1 MAMEKRNMNVIFT
14 KGGSGSVTT
23 KLAIPKSW
31 VDQMGVTPD
40 EREVIIE
47 FDGKWI
53 TVRKMNESDKL
64 MERIDQEIE
73 KKMMDTGRMG
83 SETVTVEIHLSNEE
97 KEMFRDIEKYDS
109 EHYFWEFNDNEL
121 NISYTEEV

>member
-1 MAMEKRNMNVIFT
+1 MEKRNMNVIFT